1 MALTPFADVRDVE
14 RWFQA
19 SLAEAER
26 LLPDLLDLP
35 ASVLRQQLR
44 TRPELRTAG
53 MVQRLTEAA
62 HAALDRYPLR
72 ARELTAIA
80 VEQAVS
86 LSLPEAAATLSAQLQ
101 GLAWREHATALLGL
115 LDTDEAQQAIDQAR
129 SSFGRMWAGER
140 YQATV
145 DLLEAGMLYDLGRRD
160 EALLLVRR
168 ASTVFATVC
177 ANEHYIEARM
187 LEARML
193 RETGDGR
200 ASTKVWR
207 ATVDV
212 ALQRNDRI
220 LMARFEAWIG
230 RFELRH
236 GDPADASSFF
246 FAALTVFDEAGLKTE
261 ATRAR
266 RGLAEAAA
274 ARGRIHEAISEFYK
288 VRAELL
294 AAGSV
299 IDAAIVSCEILALLL
314 EGGREA
320 ELTALAHTLVTSF
333 RDAGMTQGALEAF
346 THLRARTLAGEGN
359 LTSDD
364 VVAVRR
370 YFEDLGQRPNAR
382 FVIPE

>member
-1 MALTPFADVRDVE
+1 MALTRFAEVRDLE
-14 RWFQA
+14 LWFQA

-44 TRPELRTAG
+44 VRPELRTAG

-62 HAALDRYPLR
+62 HAALDRFPLR
-72 ARELTAIA
+72 ARELTSIA
-80 VEQAVS
+80 VEQAGS
-86 LSLPEAAATLSAQLQ
+86 LSLPEAAATLGAQLR
-101 GLAWREHATALLGL
+101 GLAWREHANALLGL
-115 LDTDEAQQAIDQAR
+115 LETDEARRAIDQAR
-129 SSFGRMWAGER
+129 SSFGEMWAGDR

-145 DLLEAGMLYDLGRRD
+145 DLIEAGMLYDLGRRE

-168 ASTVFATVC
+168 AATVFATVS

-187 LEARML
+187 LEARIL
-193 RETGDGR
+193 REAGHRG
-200 ASTKVWR
+200 ASTKVWQ

-220 LMARFEAWIG
+220 LMARFESWIG
-230 RFELRH
+230 RFELHH
-236 GDPADASSFF
+236 GDPAEASNFF

-333 RDAGMTQGALEAF
+333 REAGMTQGALEAF

-364 VVAVRR
+364 IVAVRR
-370 YFEDLGQRPNAR
+370 YFEDLGQKPNTR

>member
-1 MALTPFADVRDVE
+1 MALTRFAELHELE

-44 TRPELRTAG
+44 DRPDLRTAG
-53 MVQRLTEAA
+53 VVQRITEVA
-62 HAALDRYPLR
+62 HAALERYPRR
-72 ARELTAIA
+72 AHELTSIA
-80 VEQAVS
+80 VEQADS
-86 LSLPEAAATLSAQLQ
+86 LSLPEGTASLAAQLQ
-101 GLAWREHATALLGL
+101 GQAWREHANALLGL
-115 LDTDEAQQAIDQAR
+115 HETDEAQQAIDLAR
-129 SSFGRMWAGER
+129 ASFGRMWAGER
-140 YQATV
+140 YRATV
-145 DLLEAGMLYDLGRRD
+145 DLVEAGMLHDLGRRD

-168 ASTVFATVC
+168 AATVFATVC
-177 ANEHYIEARM
+177 ADEHYIEAQM
-187 LEARML
+187 LQARML
-193 RETGDGR
+193 REAGQRR
-200 ASTKVWR
+200 ASTDVWR
-207 ATVDV
+207 ATVEL

-220 LMARFEAWIG
+220 LMARFEFRIG

-236 GDPADASSFF
+236 GDPAEASSFF
-246 FAALTVFDEAGLKTE
+246 FAALTVFDEAGLRTE

-274 ARGRIHEAISEFYK
+274 ARGRIHEAISELYK

-299 IDAAIVSCEILALLL
+299 IDAALVSCEILALLL
-314 EGGREA
+314 ESGRDA
-320 ELTALAHTLVTSF
+320 ELTALVHTLVTSF

-346 THLRARTLAGEGN
+346 TYLRARAHAGEGM
-359 LTSDD
+359 LTAD
-364 VVAVRR
+364 VTAVRR

-382 FVIPE
+382 FVLPE

>member
-1 MALTPFADVRDVE
+1 MALSRTAELRELAFWLD
-14 RWFQA
+14 A
-19 SLAEAER
+19 SRAEAER
-26 LLPDLLDLP
+26 LLPDLIDLP
-35 ASVLRQQLR
+35 ASVLRQQFK

-53 MVQRLTEAA
+53 MVQRLTQAA
-62 HAALDRYPLR
+62 HDALERFPRRAHELTSIVVELAGAITLPDFAALLAD
-72 ARELTAIA
+72 E
-80 VEQAVS
+80 
-86 LSLPEAAATLSAQLQ
+86 LQ
-101 GLAWREHATALLGL
+101 GQAWREHANALCGL
-115 LDTDEAQQAIDQAR
+115 EETGQARRAIDLAR
-129 SSFGRMWAGER
+129 SCFRRMAAGEWQ
-140 YQATV
+140 QATV
-145 DLLEAGMLYDLGRRD
+145 DLIEAEVLHGLGRRD

-168 ASTVFATVC
+168 AANVFVVDLDQ
-177 ANEHYIEARM
+177 EHYIEAQM
-187 LEARML
+187 LEAGML
-193 RETGDGR
+193 REAGDRRG
-200 ASTKVWR
+200 ATDVWR

-212 ALQRNDRI
+212 AQQRGDRI
-220 LMARFEAWIG
+220 LMARFESWIG
-230 RFELRH
+230 RFELRQ
-236 GDPADASSFF
+236 GDPAEASAFF
-246 FAALTVFDEAGLKTE
+246 FAALTVFDEAGLTAE

-274 ARGRIHEAISEFYK
+274 ARGRIHEAVSEFYK

-346 THLRARTLAGEGN
+346 TFLRAHSGEGN

-382 FVIPE
+382 FLPPE

>member
-1 MALTPFADVRDVE
+1 MALTRFAE
-14 RWFQA
+14 PHELELWFQA
-19 SLAEAER
+19 SLAEADR

-35 ASVLRQQLR
+35 ASVLRQQL
-44 TRPELRTAG
+44 TARPELRTAG

-62 HAALDRYPLR
+62 QAALHRFPLR
-72 ARELTAIA
+72 ARELTAVA
-80 VEQAVS
+80 VELAAS
-86 LSLPEAAATLSAQLQ
+86 ISLPEGAATLADLLQ
-101 GLAWREHATALLGL
+101 GEAWREHANALLGL
-115 LDTDEAQQAIDQAR
+115 LETDEAQRAIDRAR
-129 SSFGRMWAGER
+129 SSFRRLCAGER

-145 DLLEAGMLYDLGRRD
+145 DLIEAGMLHDLDRRE

-168 ASTVFATVC
+168 AATVFAVVRDH
-177 ANEHYIEARM
+177 EHYIEAQM

-193 RETGDGR
+193 REAGDRR
-200 ASTKVWR
+200 ASTAVWR

-212 ALQRNDRI
+212 AQQRGDRL
-220 LMARFEAWIG
+220 LMARFESWIG

-236 GDPADASSFF
+236 GDPAEASSFF
-246 FAALTVFDEAGLKTE
+246 FAALTVFDEAGLETE

-346 THLRARTLAGEGN
+346 THLRARALAGN

-364 VVAVRR
+364 IVNVRR
-370 YFEDLGQRPNAR
+370 YFEDLGQRPNGR